1 MKKTHIVV
9 LVFIAACVGVIIART
24 GDYSTYETFT
34 TAANKPNKEFHVV
47 GTLAPGMDMYYDPEV
62 DPNYFSFYMLDNDG
76 VQRKVVFPGTKPQDF
91 ERSEQVVLVGK
102 MTGEEFRATQILTK
116 CPSKYI
122 EDELEVKEYNATTT

>member
-34 TAANKPNKEFHVV
+34 TAADKPGQEFHVV
-47 GTLAPGMDMYYDPEV
+47 GQLVKDKERYYKPEI
-62 DPNYFSFYMLDNDG
+62 DPNYFSFYMVDNEG
-76 VQRKVVFPGTKPQDF
+76 VERKVVFPGTEPPDF
-91 ERSEQVVLVGK
+91 DKSEQIVIVGK
-102 MTGEEFRATQILTK
+102 VTGDEFRATQILTK

-122 EDELEVKEYNATTT
+122 EDELEVKEYNASTT

>member
-1 MKKTHIVV
+1 MKKTHIVL
-9 LVFIAACVGVIIART
+9 LVFIAASVGVIIAGS

-34 TAANKPNKEFHVV
+34 TAANKPDKEFHVV
-47 GTLAPGMDMYYDPEV
+47 GTLPPDAEMYYDPEV

-76 VQRKVVFPGTKPQDF
+76 VQQKVVFPGTKPQDF

-102 MTGEEFRATQILTK
+102 MKDGEFRATQILTK